1 MAYST
6 DWKIFSPALVGWQP
20 ISEVSTTQR
29 HDLGTIV
36 QAVDRG
42 SNGNGVG
49 EFIYVRGVTN
59 GAVGSWV
66 GINADDHGTTLAVA
80 NGIYPMVGVLMAVL
94 DASTDYGWAQISG
107 KAVGKAL
114 AAYADNGNVY
124 LTATAGSVDDA
135 VVAGDLVH
143 RAKGASALDGPATG
157 MAEFEIS
164 RPHTD
169 DDVDD
174 NLGP

>member
-1 MAYST
+1 MAYT
-6 DWKIFSPALVGWQP
+6 TNWKITTPVLGAQP
-20 ISEVSTTQR
+20 IDEVSTTQN
-29 HDLGTIV
+29 HPLGKIV

-42 SNGNGVG
+42 DNGNGEG
-49 EFIYVRGVTN
+49 EFIYVKGVSS
-59 GAVGSWV
+59 GATGAWV
-66 GINADDHGTTLAVA
+66 GINADDGSTTLAVA
-80 NGIYPMVGVLMAVL
+80 NGIYPLVGIMMSTL
-94 DASTDYGWAQISG
+94 DATTDYGWCQISG

-114 AAYADNGNVY
+114 AAFADNGNVY

-135 VVAGDLVH
+135 AVAGDLVH

-157 MAEFEIS
+157 MAEFEIN

>member
-1 MAYST
+1 M
-6 DWKIFSPALVGWQP
+6 
-20 ISEVSTTQR
+20 
-29 HDLGTIV
+29 
-36 QAVDRG
+36 
-42 SNGNGVG
+42 
-49 EFIYVRGVTN
+49 
-59 GAVGSWV
+59 
-66 GINADDHGTTLAVA
+66 DDYTTTLATA
-80 NGIYPMVGVLMAVL
+80 NGKYPLVGILMSVL

-114 AAYADNGNVY
+114 TALADNGNVY

-135 VVAGDLVH
+135 AVAGDLVQ
-143 RAKGASALDGPATG
+143 RALGASALDGPATG